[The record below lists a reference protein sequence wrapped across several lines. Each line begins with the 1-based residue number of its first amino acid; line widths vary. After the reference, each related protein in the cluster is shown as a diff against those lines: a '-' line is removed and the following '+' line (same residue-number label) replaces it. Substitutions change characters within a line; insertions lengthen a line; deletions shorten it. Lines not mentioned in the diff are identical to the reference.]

1 MEKMNLFKMQAI
13 AGGIGK
19 NDEELCTKLKELI
32 LNSDI
37 EQKTLDGVIN
47 IYRKNCM

>member
-1 MEKMNLFKMQAI
+1 MEKMNLFEMQAI
-13 AGGIGK
+13 AGGISK
-19 NDEELCTKLKELI
+19 NDEELCAKLKKLI

-37 EQKTLDGVIN
+37 EQGTLEAVIN